1 MRLGLIRRWLCA
13 AAAACLLLWPG
24 QVLAAEVLQVRSGT
38 LLQIGDRNRTYS
50 VQLACVVVDPDD
62 DAAAVDWIRKQLP
75 RRSKVNLRPTGRA
88 DGVLIARINHLDGQ
102 TNHDLGA
109 ELIASGLASS
119 SGSC

>member
-1 MRLGLIRRWLCA
+1 VRLGLIRRWLCA
-13 AAAACLLLWPG
+13 LAAACLLLWPG

-38 LLQIGDRNRTYS
+38 LLQIGDRNRNYS

-75 RRSKVNLRPTGRA
+75 RRSKVNLRPTGSA
-88 DGVLIARINHLDGQ
+88 DGVLIAHINHLDGQ
-102 TNHDLGA
+102 GNHDLGS